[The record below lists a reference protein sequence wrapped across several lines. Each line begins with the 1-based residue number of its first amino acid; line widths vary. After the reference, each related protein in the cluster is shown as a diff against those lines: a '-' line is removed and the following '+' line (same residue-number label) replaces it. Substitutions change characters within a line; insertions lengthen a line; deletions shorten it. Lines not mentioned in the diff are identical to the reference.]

1 MVDDGESVRVEV
13 AFGGGPILSAT
24 VTASGADAFEQAF
37 ASGSQDVVQLDT
49 TDGRL
54 DVALDRVVYVKR
66 FARDAKVGF
75 GI

>member
-1 MVDDGESVRVEV
+1 MVDAESVRVEL
-13 AFGGGPILSAT
+13 AFAGGPILSAT
-24 VTASGADAFEQAF
+24 VTASGAEDLERAF
-37 ASGSQDVVQLDT
+37 AAGSQAVVQLDT

-54 DVALDRVVYVKR
+54 DVSLGQVVYVKR